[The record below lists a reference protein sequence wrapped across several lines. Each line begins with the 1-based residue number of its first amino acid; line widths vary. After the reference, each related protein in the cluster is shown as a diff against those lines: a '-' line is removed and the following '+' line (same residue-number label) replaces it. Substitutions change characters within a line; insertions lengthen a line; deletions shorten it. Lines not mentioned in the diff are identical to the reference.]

1 MGKSLH
7 EHRHCVSD
15 CVAFRCAGIERLCRA
30 EPVPAGMAPGA
41 VWPQML
47 PQCRTVSAAA
57 RLPAAAWRAGI
68 CATTWLRAAATWL
81 RAASARRVSASAWI
95 GASARGAAAL
105 LSLLINSHQGAARFG
120 AWIAFCQTCLPLPY
134 FLSFRSAVWT

>member
-1 MGKSLH
+1 M
-7 EHRHCVSD
+7 
-15 CVAFRCAGIERLCRA
+15 
-30 EPVPAGMAPGA
+30 PAGVAPGA

-47 PQCRTVSAAA
+47 SQCRTVSAG
-57 RLPAAAWRAGI
+57 LPAAPWCTGI
-68 CATTWLRAAATWL
+68 WAAATRL
-81 RAASARRVSASAWI
+81 CAAATSARSVSASARV